1 MFDRSLCVIVAR
13 ANEFVSSTLQ
23 GGIPRMDTRTIDLG
37 IRGERVSPGDHIA
50 YFWQS
55 EEQFSEGV
63 GFLET
68 GLRSRDHCVLFGY
81 EEANEKVCEILRE
94 RGHDV
99 DALKAKGRL
108 TLLTGDS
115 DGDLMLSNIG
125 ATFTKALSRGA
136 KLIRLLG
143 NIGWGRANWPQE
155 KDILAFESKVTG
167 AAKLFPSVILC
178 MYDVV
183 ALPGSV
189 VVHGAYETHPLTFC
203 RNVLR
208 ENPYYVEYNEF
219 ITGLT
224 T

>member
-1 MFDRSLCVIVAR
+1 
-13 ANEFVSSTLQ
+13 
-23 GGIPRMDTRTIDLG
+23 MDTRTIDLG
-37 IRGERVSPGDHIA
+37 IRDEKVSSGDHIA

-55 EEQFSEGV
+55 EKEFSEGV

-68 GLRSRDHCVLFGY
+68 GLRGDDHCVLFGY
-81 EEANEKVCEILRE
+81 EEANEKVCRVLIG

-99 DALKAKGRL
+99 DALIAEGRL
-108 TLLTGDS
+108 TLLVGDA
-115 DGDLMLSNIG
+115 DGDLMLANIG
-125 ATFTKALSRGA
+125 TTFTGALSRGA

-167 AAKLFPSVILC
+167 AAKAFPSVIVC
-178 MYDVV
+178 MYDVD

-208 ENPYYVEYNEF
+208 ENPYYVEYAEF
-219 ITGLT
+219 MADLAN
-224 T
+224 